1 MFKRICALA
10 LISVSACFLFT
21 SCSGG
26 VSSRSEVLL
35 VTLTSSKKYQSDIV
49 DEGMYTTIDE
59 TRKGE
64 TRTLRF
70 RGRTYTG
77 VYTERSIARIGSTI
91 YDTYT
96 VAGDESVIR
105 FGLYPDGSL
114 EHVRGTLSS
123 KPLPADAGE
132 EDVFRYLKEEF
143 ADEFDFGSFSQS
155 ECVFRLSEE
164 ERARD
169 GVLGGCD
176 VRFYNTQKGY
186 RLPGALAF
194 AIGRDGIVAT
204 IVYNNRNTSVN
215 RNALPHIDEEMVDR
229 LVAEKLTWAFGYLPS
244 YLIYYRSIREYKGK
258 PYLQLSVQVEDR
270 QGEDIPGIAILI
282 SI

>member
-105 FGLYPDGSL
+105 FGLYRRKFGACKRNSFI
-114 EHVRGTLSS
+114 EAASGRRGGRGRF
-123 KPLPADAGE
+123 P
-132 EDVFRYLKEEF
+132 V
-143 ADEFDFGSFSQS
+143 S
-155 ECVFRLSEE
+155 ER
-164 ERARD
+164 
-169 GVLGGCD
+169 GVCRR
-176 VRFYNTQKGY
+176 V
-186 RLPGALAF
+186 
-194 AIGRDGIVAT
+194 
-204 IVYNNRNTSVN
+204 
-215 RNALPHIDEEMVDR
+215 
-229 LVAEKLTWAFGYLPS
+229 
-244 YLIYYRSIREYKGK
+244 
-258 PYLQLSVQVEDR
+258 
-270 QGEDIPGIAILI
+270 
-282 SI
+282 